1 MPVKR
6 LFPVNETLT
15 AKHAIALKV
24 IAADLGC
31 PADAIYIGSGA
42 SAPAVFYEAPRAAKA
57 PAAPACLEALYW
69 QECQAKAAVAALLA
83 RLGLDPDQERP
94 A

>member
-6 LFPVNETLT
+6 LFPVNEALN
-15 AKHAIALKV
+15 ARHAVVLKI

-31 PADAIYIGSGA
+31 PVDAVYIGNGVSG
-42 SAPAVFYEAPRAAKA
+42 PAVFHEDRQSSEGTRC
-57 PAAPACLEALYW
+57 ACTPGSLYW
-69 QECQAKAAVAALLA
+69 QQCQAKAAVAALLA
-83 RLGLDPDQERP
+83 RLGPDPGQGP